1 MSWPAD
7 EPASVTPAMTALR
20 KTLLT
25 SVAIGLAWCVCGP
38 SLKSAPAGS
47 TRDPLPVAARIDRE
61 IDRRLGEAKIPASPQ
76 ADDAEFIR
84 RLSLD
89 VRGRIPT
96 AERTTAFLA
105 DGDPLKRQK
114 LIDEFL
120 AESAYG
126 EHFGTVWYHRMAKP
140 TMDNRQLLSMKFRDW
155 LAERFNRNEAWDAIV
170 RDILTASG
178 DRDQNPAVVFYLA
191 HAEGNGRREIVPA
204 RVNASAS
211 HLFLGVKLEC
221 CECHDHMFDQ
231 SLKQTD
237 FWGMAAFF
245 TTMQAENAGRLDAGA
260 PGVKEVV
267 PSAAIAER
275 AAKAGAKLK
284 ALGKVAPKAA
294 EKAAKAAEKIAAKA
308 AAAKGAAVIPDTN
321 GKTVQARFLHGETPK
336 LAGKS
341 EYRPILAKWLTA
353 PENPYF
359 AKAMVNKVWAN
370 FFGRGIVNPIDDMRA
385 DSPNTHPEL
394 LDALAAE
401 FTASGFDVKHL
412 IRCICNSTAY
422 QRTSRPLPENRADD
436 ELYSHMKLKVMSAD
450 MLYDSL
456 TTVLA
461 REPAAQGRLAA
472 KIKAKAKAGPRTP
485 REEFR
490 NFFHAEVDDDAGVV
504 EDYTHGIPQVLRL
517 MNSQSLGDTKAVVA
531 RLAKANDSPEKVIE
545 ALYLRVLSRRPT
557 ADESERMIKYVAA
570 GDAAKGY
577 GDALW
582 VLINS
587 SEFLFNH

>member
-1 MSWPAD
+1 
-7 EPASVTPAMTALR
+7 MTALR

-25 SVAIGLAWCVCGP
+25 SVALGLAWCVCGP
-38 SLKSAPAGS
+38 SLADRPK
-47 TRDPLPVAARIDRE
+47 RDPLPVAARIDRE
-61 IDRRLGEAKIPASPQ
+61 IDRRLVEAKIRASPL

-89 VRGRIPT
+89 IRGRIPT
-96 AERTTAFLA
+96 AERTAAFLA
-105 DGDPLKRQK
+105 DTDSGKRQK

-120 AESAYG
+120 ADAAYG
-126 EHFGTVWYHRMAKP
+126 DYFGTVWYHRMAKP

-155 LAERFNRNEAWDAIV
+155 LAERFNRNDTWDAIV

-178 DRDQNPAVVFYLA
+178 DRDQNPATVFYLA

-221 CECHDHMFDQ
+221 CECHDHMFDH

-245 TTMQAENAGRLDAGA
+245 TATQAENAGRLDEGA
-260 PGVKEVV
+260 PGVRESV
-267 PSAAIAER
+267 PSAQVAEKASK
-275 AAKAGAKLK
+275 AAAKLK
-284 ALGKVAPKAA
+284 AIAKVAPKAA
-294 EKAAKAAEKIAAKA
+294 EKAAKAAEKIATKA
-308 AAAKGAAVIPDTN
+308 AAAKGAAVIPDTG

-336 LAGKS
+336 LAGNS

-370 FFGRGIVNPIDDMRA
+370 FFGRGIVNPIDDMRS
-385 DSPNTHPEL
+385 DSPNTHPAL

-401 FTASGFDVKHL
+401 FTTSGFDIKHL
-412 IRCICNSTAY
+412 IRCICNSNAY
-422 QRTSRPLPENRADD
+422 QRTSRPLAENREDE

-450 MLYDSL
+450 VLYDSL

-461 REPAAQGRLAA
+461 REPAAAPGRFAA
-472 KIKAKAKAGPRTP
+472 KIKAKAKLGPRTP

-490 NFFHAEVDDDAGVV
+490 NFFHAEADDDAGVV

-517 MNSQSLGDTKAVVA
+517 MNSQSIGDTKSVVA
-531 RLAKANDSPEKVIE
+531 RLTKANESPEKAIE

-557 ADESERMIKYVAA
+557 ADESERMVKYVAA

-577 GDALW
+577 GDAVW